1 MQTKVNIFP
10 AIAKVGTWATD
21 RLKSAFSYS
30 LRGTGATPSVA
41 ATGTITIASN
51 PSANDTVT
59 VGSIVYTFVA
69 ADPVGQQVLIG
80 GSTAETATNLAAI
93 ISGIAT
99 ATASSNVVTVTA
111 SETGVKGN
119 SIALATSNSS
129 AITVG
134 ASLSGGADY
143 IAGNNATIGNA
154 FTVVSK
160 NPDIAIMGGTG
171 KFAGIFVNPDQEV
184 VYNGLT
190 PTLQVPDGVTGEL
203 CVSGYIWVALS
214 NESNVGDTI
223 YYTNATGALSAGTA
237 GGSQTQIKGAKVEVG
252 GAAGTPVLISIIPQ
266 V

>member
-10 AIAKVGTWATD
+10 AIAKVGTWETD
-21 RLKSAFSYS
+21 RLKSAFAYS
-30 LRGTGATPSVA
+30 VRGTGATAS
-41 ATGTITIASN
+41 ATGTITITTN
-51 PSANDTVT
+51 PAAGDTVT
-59 VGSIVYTFVA
+59 VGSTVYEFVS

-80 GSTAETATNLAAI
+80 GSTTETATNLAAI

-99 ATASSNVVTVTA
+99 ATASSNTVTVTA
-111 SETGVKGN
+111 SETGAQGN
-119 SIALATSNSS
+119 SIALATSNST

-143 IAGNNATIGNA
+143 VAGDNATIGNA

-160 NPDIAIMGGTG
+160 NPNIAIMGGTG
-171 KFAGIFVNPDQEV
+171 KFAGILVNPDQQI
-184 VYNGLT
+184 VYKGLT
-190 PTLQVPDGVTGEL
+190 PTLQVPDGVIGEL

-214 NESNVGDTI
+214 NASNVGDTI
-223 YYTNATGALSAGTA
+223 YYTNATGALSSGTA
-237 GGSQTQIKGAKVEVG
+237 STGQTQIKGAKVEVG

>member
-51 PSANDTVT
+51 PTANDTVT

-69 ADPVGQQVLIG
+69 ADPVGRQVLIG
-80 GSTAETATNLAAI
+80 SSTTETATNLAAI

-99 ATASSNVVTVTA
+99 ATASSNVVTVAA
-111 SETGVKGN
+111 SETGAKGN

-143 IAGNNATIGNA
+143 TAGDNATIGNA

-171 KFAGIFVNPDQEV
+171 AFAGIFVNPDQEV
-184 VYNGLT
+184 VYKGLT

-214 NESNVGDTI
+214 NASNVGDTI
-223 YYTNATGALSAGTA
+223 YYTNATGALSSGTA
-237 GGSQTQIKGAKVEVG
+237 SSGQTQIKGAKVEVG
-252 GAAGTPVLISIIPQ
+252 GAAGTPVLIGIIPQ

>member
-41 ATGTITIASN
+41 ATGTITIGTN
-51 PSANDTVT
+51 PTENDTVT
-59 VGSIVYTFVA
+59 VGSTVYTFVK

-80 GSTAETATNLAAI
+80 DSETETATNLAAI

-99 ATASSNVVTVTA
+99 ATPSSKGVTVTA
-111 SETGVKGN
+111 SEAGAKGN

-143 IAGNNATIGNA
+143 VAGNNATIGNA

-160 NPDIAIMGGTG
+160 NPDIAIMGGAG
-171 KFAGIFVNPDQEV
+171 AFAGIFVNPDQEV

-214 NESNVGDTI
+214 TESKVGDAI

-237 GGSQTQIKGAKVEVG
+237 RDNQTQIKGAKVEVG
-252 GAAGTPVLISIIPQ
+252 GAAGVPVLISIIPQ

>member
-41 ATGTITIASN
+41 ATGTITITTN
-51 PSANDTVT
+51 PTAGDTVT
-59 VGSIVYTFVA
+59 VGSTVYTFVS

-80 GSTAETATNLAAI
+80 GSTTETATNLAAI

-99 ATASSNVVTVTA
+99 ATSSTNAVTVTA
-111 SETGVKGN
+111 SETGAKGN

-143 IAGNNATIGNA
+143 VAGNNATIGNA

-160 NPDIAIMGGTG
+160 NPNIAIMGGTG
-171 KFAGIFVNPDQEV
+171 AFAGIFVNPDQEI
-184 VYNGLT
+184 VYKGLT

-214 NESNVGDTI
+214 NASNVGETI
-223 YYTNATGALSAGTA
+223 YYTNATGALSSGTA
-237 GGSQTQIKGAKVEVG
+237 SSGQTQIKGAKVEVG

>member
-41 ATGTITIASN
+41 ATGTITIANN
-51 PSANDTVT
+51 PSADDTVT
-59 VGSIVYTFVA
+59 VGSTVYTFVS

-80 GSTAETATNLAAI
+80 SSTTETATNLAAI

-99 ATASSNVVTVTA
+99 ATAASDVVTVTA

-143 IAGNNATIGNA
+143 VAGNNATIGNA

-171 KFAGIFVNPDQEV
+171 AFAGIFVNPDQEV

-203 CVSGYIWVALS
+203 CVSGYIWVNLS
-214 NESNVGDTI
+214 NESDVGDAI
-223 YYTNATGALSAGTA
+223 YYTNATGALSAGPT
-237 GGSQTQIKGAKVEVG
+237 GDSQTQIKGAKVEVG
-252 GAAGTPVLISIIPQ
+252 GAAGAPVLISIIPQ

>member
-41 ATGTITIASN
+41 ATGTISIALN
-51 PSANDTVT
+51 PSEGDTVT
-59 VGSIVYTFVA
+59 VGSTVYTFVLK
-69 ADPVGQQVLIG
+69 DPVGQQVLIG
-80 GSTAETATNLAAI
+80 SSASETAANLAAI

-99 ATASSNVVTVTA
+99 ATAASGVVTVTA

-119 SIALATSNSS
+119 SIALATSKPS
-129 AITVG
+129 AITG
-134 ASLSGGADY
+134 DTSLSGGADY
-143 IAGNNATIGNA
+143 VAGNNATIGNA

-160 NPDIAIMGGTG
+160 NPDIAIMGGSG
-171 KFAGIFVNPDQEV
+171 AFAGIFVNPDQEV

-214 NESNVGDTI
+214 NDSAAGAAI
-223 YYTNATGALSAGTA
+223 HYTNATGALGAGTA
-237 GGSQTQIKGAKVEVG
+237 GDNQTQIKGAKVEVG
-252 GAAGTPVLISIIPQ
+252 GAAGAPVLISIIPQ

>member
-30 LRGTGATPSVA
+30 LRGTDATPSVA
-41 ATGTITIASN
+41 ATGTITINKN
-51 PSANDTVT
+51 PSENDTVT

-69 ADPVGQQVLIG
+69 ANPVGQQVLIG
-80 GSTAETATNLAAI
+80 GSSTDTATNLAAI

-99 ATASSNVVTVTA
+99 ATASSAEVKVTA
-111 SETGVKGN
+111 SETGAKGN
-119 SIALATSNSS
+119 SIALATSNPT
-129 AITVG
+129 AIAVD

-143 IAGNNATIGNA
+143 VAGNNATIGNA

-160 NPDIAIMGGTG
+160 NPDIAIMGGTE
-171 KFAGIFVNPDQEV
+171 KFAGIFVNPDQEI
-184 VYNGLT
+184 VYKGLT

-203 CVSGYIWVALS
+203 CVSGYIWVTLS
-214 NESNVGDTI
+214 NESKVGDPI
-223 YYTNATGALSAGTA
+223 CYTNATGALRVGAGSD
-237 GGSQTQIKGAKVEVG
+237 SQTQIKGAKVEVG